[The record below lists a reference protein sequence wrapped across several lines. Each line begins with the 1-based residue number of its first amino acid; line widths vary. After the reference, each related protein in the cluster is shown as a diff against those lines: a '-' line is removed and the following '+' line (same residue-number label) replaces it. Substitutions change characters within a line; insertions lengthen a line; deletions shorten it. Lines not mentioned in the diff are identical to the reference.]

1 MTSAATLFGI
11 TIVGTV
17 FWLASPEAAVALF
30 ASTQKTW
37 NPAIVGLVGAGGQAV
52 SLTLLFLFG
61 DQLRRRWRWFDRQ
74 CERVRTRIGPR
85 MARSSLVVAA
95 ASGLLGFPPA
105 SVTAT
110 LSPALAPRPWR
121 LLPLLIATRFVRL
134 SVVAAL
140 AARWLPT

>member
-1 MTSAATLFGI
+1 MTRGRLPARPHPPASTPIVSISAQLFMPASRRRLTRQPCGPTRSRLRWFRRAMTSAATLFGI

-61 DQLRRRWRWFDRQ
+61 D
-74 CERVRTRIGPR
+74 
-85 MARSSLVVAA
+85 
-95 ASGLLGFPPA
+95 
-105 SVTAT
+105 
-110 LSPALAPRPWR
+110 
-121 LLPLLIATRFVRL
+121 
-134 SVVAAL
+134 
-140 AARWLPT
+140 